1 MFSSILKKYDGKTI
15 HNMLSFMLNPCYKS
29 FCHGFSFVGCDQTI
43 SIVEEWYQN
52 VFTYAIRMLS
62 TLPMCLGLIVEGSL
76 FETSSNED
84 YSWYIQAFKT

>member
-1 MFSSILKKYDGKTI
+1 M

-29 FCHGFSFVGCDQTI
+29 FCHAFSFVGWDQTI

-62 TLPMCLGLIVEGSL
+62 TLPMSLGLIIEGSL

-84 YSWYIQAFKT
+84 YSWYIQAIKT